1 MPILLYVALPL
12 CWVFLGLALLLL
24 PGRFAGFIDANVV
37 SLSGGR
43 RLGFPVTLVLRAI
56 GVGFI
61 AFSVRFVLHLIAV
74 FR

>member
-1 MPILLYVALPL
+1 M
-12 CWVFLGLALLLL
+12 LLL

-37 SLSGGR
+37 ALSGGR
-43 RLGFPVTLVLRAI
+43 RQGLAVTLALRAI

-61 AFSVRFVLHLIAV
+61 AFAVRFVLHLVAV